1 MSEQSEPEGTAS
13 QSDTGDIASQIG
25 KATRKLELRNPD
37 EGLPLADRLV
47 NQFVEIIGV
56 AVLVTI
62 VAVVFSNAFS
72 RYALNYSFSWAEEVV
87 QMSMP
92 WLAMTGVFLSVRR
105 GTMIRIDFFFEKI
118 PERFQGLIA
127 KLGFAVNVFVLTLMA
142 WVSYDFVRL
151 FGGDVALYVQIPT
164 GWSTSALVFGAA
176 GAAMAFLAEFYKE
189 WRSRDR
195 AAQNGETLS

>member
-1 MSEQSEPEGTAS
+1 MSGQSEAEETAS
-13 QSDTGDIASQIG
+13 QSGTGDIAGQIG
-25 KATRKLELRNPD
+25 EATRRMELQNPD
-37 EGLPLADRLV
+37 EGLPLGDRIV
-47 NQFVEIIGV
+47 NQIVEIIGV
-56 AVLVTI
+56 MVLVTI

-72 RYALNYSFSWAEEVV
+72 RYAFNYSFSWAEEIV

-118 PERFQGLIA
+118 PERFQGIIA
-127 KLGFAVNVFVLTLMA
+127 KLGFAINVFVLSLMA
-142 WVSYDFVRL
+142 WVSFDFVRL

-164 GWSTSALVFGAA
+164 GWSTSALVFGAG

-189 WRSRDR
+189 WRSRHHG
-195 AAQNGETLS
+195 AANGGMPS

>member
-1 MSEQSEPEGTAS
+1 MSEQSEPEGSAS

-25 KATRKLELRNPD
+25 QATRRMELQNPD
-37 EGLPLADRLV
+37 EGLPLGDRLV

-72 RYALNYSFSWAEEVV
+72 RYAFNYSFSWAEEIV

-118 PERFQGLIA
+118 PERFQGIIA
-127 KLGFAVNVFVLTLMA
+127 QLGFAINIFVLSLMA

-189 WRSRDR
+189 WRSRNNDSH
-195 AAQNGETLS
+195 GGSPS